1 MSNHVN
7 LAVID
12 KISSLNLTTEQLDM
26 VPTIAHIFHDVWRK
40 SWGKKNNCELYT
52 DKPFYVKDTY
62 NNLINVNVSFNE
74 LPRQFTYLNINL
86 IKFGLQLAS
95 TKPVNRQMCYYL
107 INEYRRIINTS
118 ERGSSKD
125 VVFNMLP
132 EKEKNKCIDIFNICN
147 VFINNTNTYRELY

>member
-1 MSNHVN
+1 MSNHFN

-12 KISSLNLTTEQLDM
+12 KISSINLTKEQNDM
-26 VPTIAHIFHDVWRK
+26 VPVIANIFHDVWRK
-40 SWGKKNNCELYT
+40 SWSKKNGSNTYT
-52 DKPFYVKDTY
+52 AVPFYVKDK
-62 NNLINVNVSFNE
+62 NNIKVNVNVEFNE

-86 IKFGLQLAS
+86 IKFGLQLVS
-95 TKPVNRQMCYYL
+95 TKQTNHQLCYYL

-125 VVFNMLP
+125 VTFDMLP

-147 VFINNTNTYRELY
+147 VFLNNINTCRELY